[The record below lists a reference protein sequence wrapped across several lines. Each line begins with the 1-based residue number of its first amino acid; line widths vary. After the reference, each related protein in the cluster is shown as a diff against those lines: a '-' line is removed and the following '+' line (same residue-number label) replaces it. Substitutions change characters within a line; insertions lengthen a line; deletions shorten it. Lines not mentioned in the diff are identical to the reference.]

1 MRIPHEIVSCR
12 DDARRGRSVES
23 SSDERCTISTRV
35 KLAVRS
41 LLPILCLAAASVFPQ
56 TQEQA
61 ISDTDRDVYRIYS
74 HMLDHLTTSHGPD
87 TGERLLIAATTSPGT
102 PPEPC
107 VTPPK
112 DRQADFQEVLADF
125 TSRKAKPRALEPRF
139 SIRKP
144 YSLASADDAK
154 AFGSERG
161 VDPHPKPPDPRFR
174 GVTDLITLWDVYF
187 NKGRTL
193 ALTGISTWCGSLCGS
208 YRWKVFEKTGPD
220 KWEEREWVNCFTV
233 AGGSAGRS
241 EPVCALMAPSY
252 RANTRPSSVSM
263 ASRILSATRTVLAA
277 W

>member
-74 HMLDHLTTSHGPD
+74 LMLDHLTTSHGPD

-107 VTPPK
+107 VRPPK
-112 DRQADFQEVLADF
+112 DRQEDFQEVLADF
-125 TSRKAKPRALEPRF
+125 ASRKAKPRAIEARF

-144 YSLASADDAK
+144 YSLASADDDK

-193 ALTGISTWCGSLCGS
+193 ALTGISTWCGSLCAS
-208 YRWKVFEKTGPD
+208 YRWKVFEKTAPD
-220 KWEEREWVNCFTV
+220 KWEEREWISCFTIARA
-233 AGGSAGRS
+233 AGEESG
-241 EPVCALMAPSY
+241 Y
-252 RANTRPSSVSM
+252 RANTRPSNASM
-263 ASRILSATRTVLAA
+263 AARIRSGTRTVLPA